1 MEQEKINRLQ
11 WILDD
16 AVARGEIPGAIL
28 MVRREGKETVYLES
42 GYADIE
48 AKKPG
53 VERQYLPSLFYVQTD
68 HSNCS
73 DDSGGAGT
81 DRSGRSGMYDIF
93 LDFVDK
99 WWQHQTDM
107 WKSHGEIVTIQDLV
121 NMTSGLVYD
130 GNHLTGKQTE
140 ALLRGDSGT

>member
-48 AKKPG
+48 AKKP
-53 VERQYLPSLFYVQTD
+53 VS
-68 HSNCS
+68 
-73 DDSGGAGT
+73 
-81 DRSGRSGMYDIF
+81 
-93 LDFVDK
+93 
-99 WWQHQTDM
+99 
-107 WKSHGEIVTIQDLV
+107 
-121 NMTSGLVYD
+121 
-130 GNHLTGKQTE
+130 
-140 ALLRGDSGT
+140 

>member
-48 AKKPG
+48 AKKP
-53 VERQYLPSLFYVQTD
+53 VAR
-68 HSNCS
+68 
-73 DDSGGAGT
+73 DSIYRLYSMSKPITAT
-81 DRSGRSGMYDIF
+81 AVMILVAPHAVSPMANAAAR
-93 LDFVDK
+93 
-99 WWQHQTDM
+99 
-107 WKSHGEIVTIQDLV
+107 EIPH
-121 NMTSGLVYD
+121 NFFFMTLAPLVYSV
-130 GNHLTGKQTE
+130 HPFIRRAFLI
-140 ALLRGDSGT
+140 

>member
-48 AKKPG
+48 AKKPVARDSIYRLYPVPYAVSHRLG
-53 VERQYLPSLFYVQTD
+53 RYRPPILSLI
-68 HSNCS
+68 H
-73 DDSGGAGT
+73 
-81 DRSGRSGMYDIF
+81 I
-93 LDFVDK
+93 
-99 WWQHQTDM
+99 
-107 WKSHGEIVTIQDLV
+107 
-121 NMTSGLVYD
+121 
-130 GNHLTGKQTE
+130 
-140 ALLRGDSGT
+140 

>member
-48 AKKPG
+48 AKKPVARDSIYRLYSMSKPITATAVMIL
-53 VERQYLPSLFYVQTD
+53 VERGMIDLAEQA
-68 HSNCS
+68 
-73 DDSGGAGT
+73 GAT
-81 DRSGRSGMYDIF
+81 ISGMGFIIEKAFQDGGKALRESGIHVESLAIIDN
-93 LDFVDK
+93 LDDCK
-99 WWQHQTDM
+99 
-107 WKSHGEIVTIQDLV
+107 ITI
-121 NMTSGLVYD
+121 
-130 GNHLTGKQTE
+130 
-140 ALLRGDSGT
+140 R

>member
-28 MVRREGKETVYLES
+28 MVRREGKETVYLEC
-42 GYADIE
+42 GYRG
-48 AKKPG
+48 KKAG

-68 HSNCS
+68 HRNCS

-81 DRSGRSGMYDIF
+81 DRSGRSGM
-93 LDFVDK
+93 
-99 WWQHQTDM
+99 
-107 WKSHGEIVTIQDLV
+107 
-121 NMTSGLVYD
+121 
-130 GNHLTGKQTE
+130 
-140 ALLRGDSGT
+140 

>member
-48 AKKPG
+48 AKKRCRETVFTVSILCP
-53 VERQYLPSLFYVQTD
+53 
-68 HSNCS
+68 N
-73 DDSGGAGT
+73 
-81 DRSGRSGMYDIF
+81 RSQQ
-93 LDFVDK
+93 L
-99 WWQHQTDM
+99 Q
-107 WKSHGEIVTIQDLV
+107 
-121 NMTSGLVYD
+121 
-130 GNHLTGKQTE
+130 
-140 ALLRGDSGT
+140 

>member
-28 MVRREGKETVYLES
+28 MVRKEGKETVYLES

-48 AKKPG
+48 AKKP
-53 VERQYLPSLFYVQTD
+53 VSRQYLPSLFYVQTD
-68 HSNCS
+68 HRNCS

-81 DRSGRSGMYDIF
+81 DRSGRSGM
-93 LDFVDK
+93 
-99 WWQHQTDM
+99 
-107 WKSHGEIVTIQDLV
+107 
-121 NMTSGLVYD
+121 
-130 GNHLTGKQTE
+130 
-140 ALLRGDSGT
+140 

>member
-28 MVRREGKETVYLES
+28 MVRKEGKETVYLES

-48 AKKPG
+48 AKKP
-53 VERQYLPSLFYVQTD
+53 VSRDSIYRLYVQTD
-68 HSNCS
+68 HRNCS

-81 DRSGRSGMYDIF
+81 DRSGRSGM
-93 LDFVDK
+93 
-99 WWQHQTDM
+99 
-107 WKSHGEIVTIQDLV
+107 
-121 NMTSGLVYD
+121 
-130 GNHLTGKQTE
+130 
-140 ALLRGDSGT
+140 

>member
-28 MVRREGKETVYLES
+28 MVR
-42 GYADIE
+42 
-48 AKKPG
+48 KKGRKPCIWKAVMRISRQKAG

-68 HSNCS
+68 HRNCS

-81 DRSGRSGMYDIF
+81 DRSGRSGM
-93 LDFVDK
+93 
-99 WWQHQTDM
+99 
-107 WKSHGEIVTIQDLV
+107 
-121 NMTSGLVYD
+121 
-130 GNHLTGKQTE
+130 
-140 ALLRGDSGT
+140 

>member
-28 MVRREGKETVYLES
+28 MGKK
-42 GYADIE
+42 A
-48 AKKPG
+48 G

-68 HSNCS
+68 HRNCS

-81 DRSGRSGMYDIF
+81 DRSGRSGM
-93 LDFVDK
+93 
-99 WWQHQTDM
+99 
-107 WKSHGEIVTIQDLV
+107 
-121 NMTSGLVYD
+121 
-130 GNHLTGKQTE
+130 
-140 ALLRGDSGT
+140 